1 MNRICL
7 LAVGGALALSLTG
20 AVSLAA
26 DYYESDKYVVY
37 DYPYCLELARRE
49 GNLIMA
55 LAVLHPRSKNPD
67 DVSAQVLAKELNTD
81 RRAIHRQR
89 EYVKCI

>member
-7 LAVGGALALSLTG
+7 LAAGGALALSLTG
-20 AVSLAA
+20 AGSFAA
-26 DYYESDKYVVY
+26 DYYESDKHVVY
-37 DYPYCLELARRE
+37 DYPYCLELARQE
-49 GNLIMA
+49 GNVIIE
-55 LAVLHPRSKNPD
+55 LAALHPLRKHHD
-67 DVSAQVLAKELNTD
+67 EVIKARVEELNAD

>member
-7 LAVGGALALSLTG
+7 LAAGGALALSLTG

-26 DYYESDKYVVY
+26 DYYKSDKYVVY
-37 DYPYCLELARRE
+37 DYPYCLDLARRE
-49 GNLIMA
+49 GNLIMS
-55 LAVLHPRSKNPD
+55 LSVLHPRSKNPD
-67 DVSAQVLAKELNTD
+67 DTEAQILADELNAD